1 MDANMQLTINSFR
14 SLFPDKIFSLTFPR
28 LLVKSLTFHW
38 QLSKSLTL
46 PGFPYKWSPCVV
58 DIFCSSVGLLFT
70 LATYDRY
77 IVMWQ
82 EFVEKCEMLIDS
94 DGLREYL
101 RLSAQQYVQK
111 RQNPQRE
118 KHQYSNVINELIRG
132 IEK

>member
-1 MDANMQLTINSFR
+1 
-14 SLFPDKIFSLTFPR
+14 
-28 LLVKSLTFHW
+28 
-38 QLSKSLTL
+38 
-46 PGFPYKWSPCVV
+46 
-58 DIFCSSVGLLFT
+58 
-70 LATYDRY
+70 
-77 IVMWQ
+77 MWQ
-82 EFVEKCEMLIDS
+82 EFIEKCEMLIDS